1 MHVSFAPLDEDVPD
15 DVDAEPESTDHAPVT
30 VGRVSIFHG

>member
-1 MHVSFAPLDEDVPD
+1 VHVSFAPLDEEVPD
-15 DVDAEPESTDHAPVT
+15 DVDASPESSGHAPVT